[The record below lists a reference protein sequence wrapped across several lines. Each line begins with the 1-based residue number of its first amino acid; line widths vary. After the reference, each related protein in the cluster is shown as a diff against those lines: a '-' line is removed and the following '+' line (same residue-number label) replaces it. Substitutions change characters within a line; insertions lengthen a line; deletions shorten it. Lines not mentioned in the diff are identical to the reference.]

1 MSYIPHTEDD
11 KQKMLEAIGVES
23 IDELFADIPSS
34 LKNFKLDLPKA
45 MSEMELLEHMKDLES
60 SNRYPMRSGGYF
72 IGGGA
77 YNHHIPAAV
86 DELCGKSELYT
97 AYTPYQPEISQGML
111 QAIFEYQTAISRIT
125 GMDVSNASLYDGATA
140 VYEAA
145 VMAVNHTKRSNIL
158 YDSSINPHYREV
170 MDSYGRN
177 AMIGMEQLPYSP
189 TPEESIDKLLSKTDK
204 DTAAVIVQYPDFFGR
219 VCDYTRLAEELHK
232 NKTLLVMIVNPI
244 ALGVLK
250 TPQEMGADIA
260 VGEGQPLGMPLNYG
274 GPYLGFITATK
285 KLLRKIPGRMVGET
299 VDKDGKRGFVLT
311 LQAREQHIKRERATS
326 NICSNQAL
334 CALRALAYVS
344 VMGKHGFKK
353 VSELCLQKAEYARNV
368 LGEIDGAE
376 LVFTGSHYNEF
387 VIRFKKPVMD
397 LFRRMGQSFEPGI
410 RLDRWYDELSDCLL
424 VAVTELNSRRDI
436 DLYALRIREW
446 LAN

>member
-1 MSYIPHTEDD
+1 MSYIPHTAEDT
-11 KQKMLEAIGVES
+11 KKMLDAIGVNS
-23 IDELFADIPSS
+23 IDELFAGIPDS
-34 LKNFKLDLPKA
+34 LKGFELNLPKS

-60 SNRYPMRSGGYF
+60 SNRYPMRPGNYF

-86 DELCGKSELYT
+86 DELCSKSEFYT

-140 VYEAA
+140 VYEAS
-145 VMAVNHTKRSNIL
+145 VMAVNHTRKGRII
-158 YDSSINPHYREV
+158 YDSSVNPHYREV

-177 AMIGMEQLPYSP
+177 AMIEMEQIPYSK
-189 TPEESIDKLLSKTDK
+189 TSEDSIVELLSNVDN

-219 VCDYTRLAEELHK
+219 VCDYSELAEELHK
-232 NKTLLVMIVNPI
+232 KKKLLIMIVNPI
-244 ALGVLK
+244 GLGVLK
-250 TPQEMGADIA
+250 TPADMGADIA

-274 GPYLGFITATK
+274 GPYLGFIASSQ
-285 KLLRKIPGRMVGET
+285 KLLRKMPGRMVGET
-299 VDKDGKRGFVLT
+299 VDKEGKRGFVLT

-334 CALRALAYVS
+334 CALRALAYLS
-344 VMGKHGFKK
+344 VMGKHGYQK
-353 VSELCLQKAEYARNV
+353 VSELCLQKAAYAREI
-368 LGEIDGAE
+368 LGNIDGAD
-376 LVFTGSHYNEF
+376 LVFDGMHFNEF
-387 VIRFKKPVMD
+387 VLRLNKPVLD
-397 LFRRMGQSFEPGI
+397 LFRRLGQTFEPGI
-410 RLDRWYDELSDCLL
+410 RLDRWYPELSDCLL

-436 DLYALRIREW
+436 DLYALRLREW
-446 LAN
+446 LAY